1 MSNPLGSRA
10 ASVTPHLSSD
20 LDRLLLAS
28 PKADEDWSKR
38 SILFLASNQTVTR
51 LCYPTVSSS
60 RRPAAS
66 LSNKVLAHSQWE
78 RPLLYGTVGVVVNDL
93 EQAGQE
99 DHGALRPQRQA
110 AEEKSERSY
119 SMPCFVKKQQEA
131 MAVRCQAVYIHT
143 TWC

>member
-10 ASVTPHLSSD
+10 ASATPHLSSD

-28 PKADEDWSKR
+28 PKADEHWSK
-38 SILFLASNQTVTR
+38 SLILFLASNQTVTR
-51 LCYPTVSSS
+51 LCYPTVLSS

-66 LSNKVLAHSQWE
+66 LSNKIMAYSRRE
-78 RPLLYGTVGVVVNDL
+78 RLLLYGTVGVVVNDL
-93 EQAGQE
+93 EQAGQQ
-99 DHGALRPQRQA
+99 DHGVLRPQRQA
-110 AEEKSERSY
+110 AEEKSERGY
-119 SMPCFVKKQQEA
+119 LMPCFVRKQQEA